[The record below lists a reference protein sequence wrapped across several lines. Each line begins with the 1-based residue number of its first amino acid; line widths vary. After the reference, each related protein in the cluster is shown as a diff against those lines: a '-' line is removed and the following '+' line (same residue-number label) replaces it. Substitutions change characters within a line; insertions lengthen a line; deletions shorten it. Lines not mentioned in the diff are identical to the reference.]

1 MTEGLTGKRILI
13 VEDEYFIATD
23 LKRALAEAGAIVVG
37 PAGTLASAQALVDD
51 DIDLALLDV
60 NLDGEHSYPLANR
73 LHERA
78 VPFAFLTGYDQWALP
93 PAYRDVPRLDK
104 PFDLAHLIRQLTAI
118 ALVGQA

>member
-13 VEDEYFIATD
+13 VEDEYFIAAD

-78 VPFAFLTGYDQWALP
+78 VPFAFLTGYDRWALP

-104 PFDLAHLIRQLTAI
+104 PFDLPQLIRQLTAI
-118 ALVGQA
+118 ALVDPA

>member
-13 VEDEYFIATD
+13 VEDEYFIAAD

-37 PAGTLASAQALVDD
+37 PAGTLASAQALIDD

>member
-13 VEDEYFIATD
+13 VEDEYFIAAD

-93 PAYRDVPRLDK
+93 PASRDVPRLDK

>member
-13 VEDEYFIATD
+13 VEDEYFIAAD

-73 LHERA
+73 LRERA
-78 VPFAFLTGYDQWALP
+78 VPFAFLTGYDRWALP

>member
-1 MTEGLTGKRILI
+1 MTEGLTGKRVLI
-13 VEDEYFIATD
+13 VEDEYFIAAD

>member
-1 MTEGLTGKRILI
+1 MTEGLTGKRVLI
-13 VEDEYFIATD
+13 VEDEYFIAAD

-51 DIDLALLDV
+51 DIDLAMLDV

-73 LHERA
+73 LRERA
-78 VPFAFLTGYDQWALP
+78 VPFAFLTGYDRWALP
-93 PAYRDVPRLDK
+93 PAYRDVPRLHK
-104 PFDLAHLIRQLTAI
+104 PFDLAQLIRQLTAI

>member
-13 VEDEYFIATD
+13 VEDEYFIAAD

-51 DIDLALLDV
+51 DIDLAMLDV

-73 LHERA
+73 LRERA
-78 VPFAFLTGYDQWALP
+78 VPFAFLTGYDRWALP

-104 PFDLAHLIRQLTAI
+104 PFDLPQLIRQLTAI
-118 ALVGQA
+118 ALVDPA

>member
-13 VEDEYFIATD
+13 VEDEYFIAAD

-60 NLDGEHSYPLANR
+60 NLDGEHS
-73 LHERA
+73 
-78 VPFAFLTGYDQWALP
+78 
-93 PAYRDVPRLDK
+93 
-104 PFDLAHLIRQLTAI
+104 
-118 ALVGQA
+118 

>member
-13 VEDEYFIATD
+13 VEDEYFIAAD

-78 VPFAFLTGYDQWALP
+78 VPFAFLPGYDQWALP

>member
-1 MTEGLTGKRILI
+1 MTEGLTGKRVLI
-13 VEDEYFIATD
+13 VEDEYFIAAD
-23 LKRALAEAGAIVVG
+23 LKRAVAEAGAIVVG

>member
-37 PAGTLASAQALVDD
+37 PAGTLASAQALVEE

-60 NLDGEHSYPLANR
+60 NLDGEQSYTLANR
-73 LHERA
+73 LRERA
-78 VPFAFLTGYDQWALP
+78 VPFAFLTGYDRWALP

-104 PFDLAHLIRQLTAI
+104 PFDLPQLIRQLTAI
-118 ALVGQA
+118 APVDPA

>member
-13 VEDEYFIATD
+13 VEDEYFIAAD

>member
-13 VEDEYFIATD
+13 VEDEYFIAAD
-23 LKRALAEAGAIVVG
+23 LKRALAEAGVIVVG

>member
-13 VEDEYFIATD
+13 VEDEYFIAAD

-78 VPFAFLTGYDQWALP
+78 VPLAFLTGYDQWALP

>member
-37 PAGTLASAQALVDD
+37 PAGTLASAQALVEE

-73 LHERA
+73 LRERA
-78 VPFAFLTGYDQWALP
+78 VPFAFLTGYDRWALP

-104 PFDLAHLIRQLTAI
+104 PFDLPQLIRQLTAI
-118 ALVGQA
+118 ALVDPA